1 MHHLESTVT
10 LTFSR
15 YFLNQNFNSLPPQ
28 FRRISSSSKGLKMT
42 SDQLLAKKPR
52 CEPTLKLK
60 SDMIDEAKKLGF
72 KHKRKHVHGKVSTAY
87 NFFIE

>member
-1 MHHLESTVT
+1 
-10 LTFSR
+10 
-15 YFLNQNFNSLPPQ
+15 
-28 FRRISSSSKGLKMT
+28 MT
-42 SDQLLAKKPR
+42 SAKLLAKKLR

-72 KHKRKHVHGKVSTAY
+72 KHKRKYANGKVSTAY